1 MRTWSER
8 RHILMTVAL
17 LAGLWWLLTDGA
29 QASWLIG
36 VPVVLAAAWSLQRLR
51 SDSKLSF
58 SIIGLICFLPLFLR
72 ESLRGGIDVA
82 TRTLAPQMRV
92 RPGFV
97 TYTIRLQCDAA
108 RMFFINC
115 VSLLPGTLAA
125 DFNDNQLT
133 IHMLDERIDPED
145 ELRRLEQAVLRI
157 YPQSN

>member
-1 MRTWSER
+1 M
-8 RHILMTVAL
+8 LMAMAL

-29 QASWLIG
+29 LASWLIG

-58 SIIGLICFLPLFLR
+58 SIIGLIYFLPQFLW

-82 TRTLAPQMRV
+82 TRILSPQMRV

-97 TYTIRLQCDAA
+97 TYPVLLQCDAA

-125 DFNDNQLT
+125 DFNDNLLT

-157 YPQSN
+157 YPKSN